1 MKSKII
7 AVTAVLAAIS
17 VFAYWNNNSL
27 SVSTNTVSPDNLQS
41 GFDGFRIVHLSDL
54 HNKSFNGRLTK
65 KIKNLSPDI
74 IVITGDIID
83 FYHTKTQISVEFI
96 EKIRS
101 VAPIYYVA
109 GNHENR
115 ISEYPEFKKEIE
127 SLGVIVLENESN
139 FIEHNGEKIRIS
151 GVNDTSFFE
160 GELIEEKEAEFF
172 QKLIEMKPEDNETTN
187 ILLSHR
193 PEYFE
198 RYAEAGYDLVFCGH
212 AHGGQIR
219 LPFIGGLFSPGQGF
233 LPEFSEGI
241 HEKNGTKMIVSRG
254 FGNSVFPL
262 RIFNRPEIIV
272 CDLKK

>member
-1 MKSKII
+1 MKTFLI
-7 AVTAVLAAIS
+7 AFITVIVAASIF
-17 VFAYWNNNSL
+17 VYWNNNSL
-27 SVSTNTVSPDNLQS
+27 TISTHTVSPTGLPS
-41 GFDGFRIVHLSDL
+41 EFDGFRIVHLSDL
-54 HNKSFNGRLTK
+54 HNKNFNGRLTK
-65 KIKNLSPDI
+65 KITDLSPDI

-83 FYHTKTQISVEFI
+83 FYHTKTQVSIEFI

-101 VAPIYYVA
+101 VAPIYYVT
-109 GNHENR
+109 GNHEGR
-115 ISEYPEFKKEIE
+115 IEEYPEFRKEIE
-127 SLGVIVLENESN
+127 NLGVIILENKST
-139 FIEHNGEKIRIS
+139 FIEHNGCKIQIS
-151 GVNDTSFFE
+151 GISDITFFE
-160 GELIEEKEAEFF
+160 GELHEEKEAEFF
-172 QKLIEMKPEDNETTN
+172 QKLSEMKPAKNGTTN

-198 RYAEAGYDLVFCGH
+198 RYAEVGYDLVFCGH

-233 LPEFSEGI
+233 LPKFSEGI
-241 HEKNGTKMIVSRG
+241 HEKDGTKMIVSRG